1 MSKLQQL
8 REAIQSAEP
17 AVEADQLFTFLR
29 DGKVVDTGAGLR
41 YEATATVVI
50 TEWSRE
56 VHPITMCLV
65 QWLRT
70 REGAALDALQFEVDI
85 IDHGMVDVKFD
96 LPFSET
102 VVFDGAEHQAC
113 AAQIPDPELLPL
125 R

>member
-1 MSKLQQL
+1 MSKLQEL
-8 REAIQSAEP
+8 REAIQAAEP

-41 YEATATVVI
+41 YEATATVVV

-56 VHPITMCLV
+56 VHPITWALV

-70 REGAALDALQFEVDI
+70 REGAARDALQFEVDI
-85 IDHGMVDVKFD
+85 IDNSTVDVKFE
-96 LPFSET
+96 LPFTEV
-102 VVFDGAEHQAC
+102 VVFDGSEHQAC
-113 AAQIPDPELLPL
+113 AALVPDPELLPL